1 MTNTRRL
8 LFFTVLLLGRALPLQ
23 AEGAHILTV
32 RPEKIMPHQGQT
44 EASPAL
50 ERDPFNWNRDQINFF
65 KSQEPRE
72 KSNSIGGLT
81 LSGIIWDKTKPQ
93 AVINDHLVTK
103 GEKVNG
109 SVVQQILKDL
119 VVVEQNG
126 VSHEL
131 WLDASPRPL
140 PMKDKKP

>member
-1 MTNTRRL
+1 MTNTRRI

-23 AEGAHILTV
+23 AEGTHILSV
-32 RPEKIMPHQGQT
+32 RPEKIMPQQGQT

-81 LSGIIWDKTKPQ
+81 LSGIIWDKNNPQ
-93 AVINDHLVTK
+93 AVINDRLVTK

-109 SVVQQILKDL
+109 SIIQQILKDL
-119 VVVEQNG
+119 VIFEQNG
-126 VSHEL
+126 ISQTL
-131 WLDASPRPL
+131 WLESSPRPL
-140 PMKDKKP
+140 PMKDKK